1 MTRCA
6 IWYNLYNLQ
15 NVKNAHVEMSL
26 LVKLHAG
33 CFPPLLNCTDDT
45 KSHKASQ
52 VFRKLSMTSFADLV
66 FSTFRF
72 FINILLY
79 VPDFN
84 VRNLPVTLN
93 YYHACVEKSF

>member
-26 LVKLHAG
+26 LVKLHADARNG
-33 CFPPLLNCTDDT
+33 CFSPLLNCTDDT

-52 VFRKLSMTSFADLV
+52 VFRKLSMT
-66 FSTFRF
+66 
-72 FINILLY
+72 
-79 VPDFN
+79 
-84 VRNLPVTLN
+84 
-93 YYHACVEKSF
+93 